1 MTSVKKVHK
10 KPPKILVKRV
20 QRSTKIEFEQEKFD
34 FPVNSIRDLHVTR
47 SERCDSD
54 CKDRH
59 NDCKAMIDSLNKE
72 LSYEKCQR
80 LKIEQR

>member
-1 MTSVKKVHK
+1 MKNVKKMQK

-20 QRSTKIEFEQEKFD
+20 KRSTKIEFEEGKFD
-34 FPVNSIRDLHVTR
+34 FTVNSIGDLHVNR

-72 LSYEKCQR
+72 LSYEKGQR

>member
-20 QRSTKIEFEQEKFD
+20 QRSTKIEFEEEKYD
-34 FPVNSIRDLHVTR
+34 FPVNSIRDSDGTR
-47 SERCDSD
+47 SEKCDLD

-59 NDCKAMIDSLNKE
+59 NDCKAMIDNLNKE
-72 LSYEKCQR
+72 LSYEKVQR